1 MDRDNRIDYLGI
13 GIIFLIDQQPIFIT
27 SYSSANL
34 MVCDSLFRSIYKNS
48 FLTIIFFFSISGYSQ
63 SDTLFKPF
71 DTDSLTDSFNKTP
84 FFQTKAVK
92 MGLAPAIF
100 FAASAATWNERENI
114 REIRNRYIPTFAHN
128 YDDYL
133 QYAPAVGVYA
143 LNISGIKG
151 RNDLGRATISYATSA
166 VIMAIL
172 VNSIKYTARVERP
185 DASARNSYPS
195 GHTSMAFTNATFL
208 HKEYGHLS
216 PMYSITGYSMGTF
229 TALGRGLNNR
239 HWISDVLAGMGI
251 GILSTELG
259 YFFVNKFYKNEGDR
273 PGDYDFGDPLD
284 IPSYLSIKVGY
295 ASASRN
301 LVENLALDIESK
313 VGFEAGI
320 EGAYYF
326 TQNWGLGGDFSFVS
340 FPISTNSENFSDP
353 DFGSLQ
359 TDIVTQSIGALNL
372 TVGPHY
378 TYRFAPKWLLQ
389 AKAGAGITAGATGK
403 ISIRVDGIDNDNN
416 ILNDEFELLTYKP
429 ETAFKMNGG
438 LALTYMLNS
447 ELGLTAYSDYHYS
460 NPSFTYT
467 LSEDVT
473 DPDTDDIISMSEKN
487 RLDYFT
493 AGLRLT
499 AFF

>member
-1 MDRDNRIDYLGI
+1 MKQNYLLHQTCKVSFYTIFLLLGSIAQAQLQQSNFSNFEDSLVEPPKKATFFKSKAFKI
-13 GIIFLIDQQPIFIT
+13 GI
-27 SYSSANL
+27 
-34 MVCDSLFRSIYKNS
+34 
-48 FLTIIFFFSISGYSQ
+48 
-63 SDTLFKPF
+63 
-71 DTDSLTDSFNKTP
+71 TP
-84 FFQTKAVK
+84 T
-92 MGLAPAIF
+92 IF

-114 REIRNRYIPTFAHN
+114 REIRNRYIPTFSHN

-143 LNISGIKG
+143 LNLSGVKG

-185 DASARNSYPS
+185 DASAKNSYPS

-273 PGDYDFGDPLD
+273 PGEYDFGDPLD
-284 IPSYLSIKVGY
+284 IPSYLSLKVGY

-301 LVENLALDIESK
+301 LVQNLDLDIESRI
-313 VGFEAGI
+313 GFEAGI

-326 TQNWGLGGDFSFVS
+326 TQNWGLGADFSFVS
-340 FPISTNSENFSDP
+340 FPISTNSESFSDP
-353 DFGSLQ
+353 DFGSL
-359 TDIVTQSIGALNL
+359 TAEIVTQSIGALNL

-378 TYRFAPKWLLQ
+378 TYRFAPKWLVQ
-389 AKAGAGITAGATGK
+389 AKAGAGVTVGATGK
-403 ISIRVDGIDNDNN
+403 ISFRVDGIDNDNN
-416 ILNDEFELLTYKP
+416 ILNDEFELLSYKP

-438 LALTYMLNS
+438 LAITYMLNS

-473 DPDTDDIISMSEKN
+473 DPDTDDIISTTEKN

-493 AGLRLT
+493 AGLKLT

>member
-1 MDRDNRIDYLGI
+1 MTYDSLSRFVFK
-13 GIIFLIDQQPIFIT
+13 IFL
-27 SYSSANL
+27 A
-34 MVCDSLFRSIYKNS
+34 
-48 FLTIIFFFSISGYSQ
+48 TILLFFSNSGYSQ
-63 SDTLFKPF
+63 VDRSFGTL
-71 DTDSLTDSFNKTP
+71 DTDSLTDTFTTTP

-92 MGLAPAIF
+92 IGLAPTIF
-100 FAASAATWNERENI
+100 FAASAATWGERENI
-114 REIRNRYIPTFAHN
+114 REIRNRYIPTFAN
-128 YDDYL
+128 SYDDYL

-143 LNISGIKG
+143 LNLSGIKG

-185 DASARNSYPS
+185 DASAKNSYPS

-273 PGDYDFGDPLD
+273 PVDYDFGDPLD
-284 IPSYLSIKVGY
+284 IPSYLSLKVGY

-301 LVENLALDIESK
+301 LVQNLELDIESR

-326 TQNWGLGGDFSFVS
+326 TQNWGLGADFSFVS
-340 FPISTNSENFSDP
+340 FPISTNSESFSDP
-353 DFGSLQ
+353 DFGSL
-359 TDIVTQSIGALNL
+359 TAEIVTQSIGALNL

-378 TYRFAPKWLLQ
+378 TYRFAPKWLVQ
-389 AKAGAGITAGATGK
+389 AKVGAGITVGATGK
-403 ISIRVDGIDNDNN
+403 ISFRVDGIDNDNN
-416 ILNDEFELLTYKP
+416 ILNDEFELLSYRP

-438 LALTYMLNS
+438 LAVTYMLNS

-473 DPDTDDIISMSEKN
+473 DPDADDIISTSEKN